1 MRIVLG
7 TDVYGSDGQYFGH
20 AAGVVVDAGAR
31 RLTRIVI
38 GSGPLGGNDRMA
50 DVALVHSTG
59 EDRIALI
66 VDRAGAEALP
76 EYAKETYVHP
86 DRTPDFPVILPAS
99 GAGGPVLYDNP
110 DTGMGYPGG
119 DFFDPA
125 PIDPPA
131 MEVVSNLLTTEVM
144 LPKGS
149 DVVSA
154 DGHKVGDLDE
164 VVTDSDAHVEAVV
177 VRAGFLFH
185 HDLRL
190 PAAEIS
196 EFDDKKVR
204 LKVTKDAAEAHRA

>member
-7 TDVYGSDGQYFGH
+7 TDVFGSDGEYFGQ
-20 AAGVVVDAGAR
+20 ADGVVVDAGAR

-50 DVALVHSTG
+50 DIALVHAAG
-59 EDRIALI
+59 EDRISLI

-76 EYAKETYVHP
+76 EYVKETYVHP
-86 DRTPDFPVILPAS
+86 DRTPGFPVILPAS

-119 DFFDPA
+119 DLFDPA
-125 PIDPPA
+125 PIDPPE
-131 MEVVSNLLTTEVM
+131 MEVVSNLLTSEVM

-149 DVVSA
+149 DVVSS
-154 DGHKVGDLDE
+154 DDHKVGDLDE
-164 VVTDSDAHVEAVV
+164 VELDADAHVEAVV

-204 LKVTKDAAEAHRA
+204 LTVTKDAAEAHRA